1 MMKINRVIEVVKG
14 NIVEQE
20 VDAIVNAAHEGLTG
34 GGGVDGAIH
43 AAAGQTMTGECMN
56 LNIDRNGERCPIGE
70 CRMTSGYDL
79 KAKYIL
85 HTVGPVWRGGDM
97 NEAWQ
102 LHCAYTSCLDMA
114 DMQGLKSIAFPCI
127 STGAFC
133 FPKQLAAQIA
143 FKACREWYE
152 NFGELKGTSI
162 EDIRFVCFDDENYEI
177 YKSIMPSGCYKEDFV
192 IEE

>member
-1 MMKINRVIEVVKG
+1 MEATRTIEVLKG
-14 NIVEQE
+14 NIVEMD

-56 LNIDRNGERCPIGE
+56 LNVDRYGERCPVGE
-70 CRMTSGYDL
+70 CRMTNGYNL

-85 HTVGPVWRGGDM
+85 HTVGPVWRGG
-97 NEAWQ
+97 EHGEEWL
-102 LHCAYTSCLDMA
+102 LHSCYTLCLDMA

-133 FPKQLAAQIA
+133 FPKEIAAKIA
-143 FKACREWYE
+143 YKACREWYE
-152 NFGELKGTSI
+152 NFGMLRNTSI
-162 EDIRFVCFDDENYEI
+162 ESIKLMCFDDENYDI
-177 YKSIMPSGCYKEDFV
+177 YKGIMSSGCYEVDFE
-192 IEE
+192 IE